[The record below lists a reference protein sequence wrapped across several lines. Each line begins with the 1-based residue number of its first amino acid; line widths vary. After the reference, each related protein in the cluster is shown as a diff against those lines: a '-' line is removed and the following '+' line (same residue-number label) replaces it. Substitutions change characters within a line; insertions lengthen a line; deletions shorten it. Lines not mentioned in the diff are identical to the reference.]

1 MNILTNTKTQTRT
14 RSVANNTIDTT
25 FVLFFIALEFGR
37 TFGVLSLDNLLMGIA
52 LLGVMILPYWLKT
65 ERESFTNWMFGRSL
79 IAAFALFAGIIFNQS
94 LGVVL
99 PDTFRFLPMTMLIL
113 TAFLSCYFQFY
124 AFLKIR
130 VVK

>member
-1 MNILTNTKTQTRT
+1 MNILTKTQTRT
-14 RSVANNTIDTT
+14 HSTSNNTIDTT

-37 TFGVLSLDNLLMGIA
+37 TFGILSLDNLLMAIA
-52 LLGVMILPYWLKT
+52 LLGVMILPYWLKADGET
-65 ERESFTNWMFGRSL
+65 FTNWMFGRSL
-79 IAAFALFAGIIFNQS
+79 ITAFALFAGILFNQS

-99 PDTFRFLPMTMLIL
+99 PSSFKYMPMTMLLL

-124 AFLKIR
+124 TFLKIR